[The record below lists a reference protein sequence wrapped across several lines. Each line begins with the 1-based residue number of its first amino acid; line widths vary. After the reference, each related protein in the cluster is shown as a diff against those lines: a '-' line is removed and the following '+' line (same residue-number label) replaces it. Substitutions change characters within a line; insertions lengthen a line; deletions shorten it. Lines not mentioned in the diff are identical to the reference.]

1 MTGQA
6 WVYFILVM
14 MVASLAI
21 FYWDKPECR
30 GGYIPIFVSLVDG
43 WSCTLGYKP

>member
-6 WVYFILVM
+6 WAYFILAM
-14 MVASLAI
+14 MVAFLAI
-21 FYWDKPECR
+21 FYWEKPKCR
-30 GGYIPIFVSLVDG
+30 DGYIPIFVLVDG